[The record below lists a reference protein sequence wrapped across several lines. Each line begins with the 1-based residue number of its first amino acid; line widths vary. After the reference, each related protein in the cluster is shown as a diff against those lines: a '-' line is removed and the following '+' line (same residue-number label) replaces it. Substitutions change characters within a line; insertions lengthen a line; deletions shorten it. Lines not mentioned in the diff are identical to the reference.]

1 MTPEPTLAER
11 IDACQDH
18 AAADEL
24 LVELGFT
31 DFDGLR
37 LDEKLH
43 LLREILRIGI
53 SALAHRERRRAEF
66 RLLPECRHH
75 AASGN

>member
-1 MTPEPTLAER
+1 MIPEPTLAER

-18 AAADEL
+18 VAADEL

-43 LLREILRIGI
+43 LLRETLQ
-53 SALAHRERRRAEF
+53 
-66 RLLPECRHH
+66 
-75 AASGN
+75 